1 MLDSPLK
8 ISKIDAGNYLK
19 GLMLLIRKDHEV
31 TEAEKSL
38 LKRIGKSLG
47 FEQEFCENT
56 IDQILNNKFVE
67 DTPPVFKEKELA
79 VKFIKDGL
87 AVIFSDDKIHPAE
100 ENWLIAAAEKN
111 DIDIINFYELKKKY
125 SIMCN
130 NPLKLEV
137 DDFIVS
143 K

>member
-1 MLDSPLK
+1 MLNRPLE

-19 GLMLLIRKDHEV
+19 GLMLLIRKDHEI
-31 TEAEKSL
+31 TEAEKVL

-67 DTPPVFKEKELA
+67 DTPPVFSEKELA
-79 VKFIKDGL
+79 LKFIKDGL
-87 AVIFSDDKIHPAE
+87 AVVFSDNKIHPAE
-100 ENWLIAAAEKN
+100 ESWLISTAQNN
-111 DIDIINFYELKKKY
+111 DIDITTFHEFKKKY
-125 SIMCN
+125 S
-130 NPLKLEV
+130 NPDNSSDKLEV